1 MGGKY
6 ILEATGIDK
15 AFSGVTVLKGAELC
29 IEPGELHAL
38 MGENGAGK
46 STLMKIIMGIY
57 TKDAGKVIL
66 DGKEVEFKSAREALD
81 AGISMIHQE
90 LSPIPEMTVAE
101 NVFLGREQKKIK
113 GLPFVDK
120 KQLNQ
125 KTQELL
131 VEYELDQYI
140 KPTMKM
146 KNLNIAQIQMMEIIK
161 AVSYNSKVI
170 IMDEP
175 TSSLSEKETE
185 TLFHIIDNL
194 RAKKVGI
201 IYISHRMEEVFE
213 LADRVSVLR
222 DGQFIGC
229 MKVADASRE
238 QLINMMVGR
247 ELEGGYPTNTAKKG
261 EVVLELKN
269 FTRKGVF
276 EDVNLKVRAGEI
288 LGLAGLVGAGR
299 SEVMRALVGY
309 DKLDSGE
316 IYLEGK
322 QITIR
327 HPQDAIKHH
336 IVMASEDRKELG
348 LVLCRNIK
356 ENVSLQN
363 FDKLSGASFI
373 QKPKERKLAKEY
385 TEKMAT
391 KMNGIDDLVSS
402 LSGGNQ
408 QKVVLAKCLMSEP
421 IICEND
427 DMGMGALSAAQAAG
441 RDDIIIGGVD
451 GLDDAVAA
459 VKDGSYGVSVLQDSA
474 GQGRVG
480 VDVAVAAAK
489 GEEVEPDTRIPFRP
503 ITKDN
508 VDAYL
513 EGGVDAI
520 SGDDAAEDTTEEKTD
535 EAADDTAAEDTT
547 EEEAK

>member
-1 MGGKY
+1 MAGKY
-6 ILEATGIDK
+6 ILEAKGIDK
-15 AFSGVTVLKGAELC
+15 SFSGVTVLKGAELN

-66 DGKEVEFKSAREALD
+66 DGQEVDFKSARDALD

-120 KQLNQ
+120 KELNK

-131 VEYELDQYI
+131 EEYELSEFI
-140 KPTMKM
+140 RPNMKM
-146 KNLNIAQIQMMEIIK
+146 KDLNIAQIQMMEIIK

-185 TLFHIIDNL
+185 TLFRIIDSL
-194 RAKKVGI
+194 KAKNVGI

-229 MKVADASRE
+229 VKVAEASRE

-247 ELEGGYPTNTAKKG
+247 ELEGGYPKNTAKKG

-276 EDVNLKVRAGEI
+276 ENVNLKVRAGEI
-288 LGLAGLVGAGR
+288 LGMAGLVGAGR

-316 IYLEGK
+316 IILEGQK
-322 QITIR
+322 IEIN
-327 HPQDAIKHH
+327 HPKDAIKHH
-336 IVMASEDRKELG
+336 IIMASEDRKQLG
-348 LVLCRNIK
+348 LVLCRSIK

-363 FDKLSGASFI
+363 FDKMSTGSFI
-373 QKPKERKLAKEY
+373 NKLKENKLANEY

-391 KMNGIDDLVSS
+391 KMNGIGDLVSS

-408 QKVVLAKCLMSEP
+408 QKVVLAKCLLSDPKVLIMDEPTRGIDVGAKAAIYNIMIDLAKQGIAIIMISSEMPELIGMS
-421 IICEND
+421 D
-427 DMGMGALSAAQAAG
+427 RVMVMAG
-441 RDDIIIGGVD
+441 GKVRGE
-451 GLDDAVAA
+451 LE
-459 VKDGSYGVSVLQDSA
+459 
-474 GQGRVG
+474 
-480 VDVAVAAAK
+480 
-489 GEEVEPDTRIPFRP
+489 GEEAQSQQAIMNLAFRG
-503 ITKDN
+503 
-508 VDAYL
+508 
-513 EGGVDAI
+513 E
-520 SGDDAAEDTTEEKTD
+520 
-535 EAADDTAAEDTT
+535 
-547 EEEAK
+547 

>member
-1 MGGKY
+1 MAGKY

-15 AFSGVTVLKGAELC
+15 SFSGVTVLKGAELC

-66 DGKEVEFKSAREALD
+66 DGQETNFKSAREALD

-120 KQLNQ
+120 KELNK

-131 VEYELDQYI
+131 VEYELDDFI
-140 KPTMKM
+140 KPNMKM
-146 KNLNIAQIQMMEIIK
+146 KDLNIAQIQMMEIIK

-185 TLFHIIDNL
+185 TLFRIIASL
-194 RAKKVGI
+194 KEKKVGI

-229 MKVADASRE
+229 VKVAEASRE

-247 ELEGGYPTNTAKKG
+247 ELEGGYPKNTAEKG
-261 EVVLELKN
+261 KVVLELKN

-276 EDVNLKVRAGEI
+276 ENVNLKVHAGEI
-288 LGLAGLVGAGR
+288 LGMAGLVGAGR

-309 DKLDSGE
+309 DSLDSGE
-316 IYLEGK
+316 VILEGK
-322 QITIR
+322 KVEIK
-327 HPQDAIKHH
+327 HPKDAIRNH
-336 IVMASEDRKELG
+336 IIMASEDRKQLG
-348 LVLCRNIK
+348 LVLCRSIK
-356 ENVSLQN
+356 ENVSIQN
-363 FDKLSGASFI
+363 FDKMSTGSFI
-373 QKPKERKLAKEY
+373 NKVKESRLANDY
-385 TEKMAT
+385 TQKMAT
-391 KMNGIDDLVSS
+391 KMNGIGDLVSS

-408 QKVVLAKCLMSEP
+408 QKVVLAKCLLSEP
-421 IICEND
+421 KVLIMDEPTRGIDVGAKAAIYNIMIDLAKQGIAIIMISSE
-427 DMGMGALSAAQAAG
+427 MPELIGMSDRVVVMAG
-441 RDDIIIGGVD
+441 GKVRGELV
-451 GLDDAVAA
+451 
-459 VKDGSYGVSVLQDSA
+459 
-474 GQGRVG
+474 
-480 VDVAVAAAK
+480 
-489 GEEVEPDTRIPFRP
+489 GEEAQSQQTIMNLAF
-503 ITKDN
+503 
-508 VDAYL
+508 
-513 EGGVDAI
+513 GG
-520 SGDDAAEDTTEEKTD
+520 E
-535 EAADDTAAEDTT
+535 
-547 EEEAK
+547 

>member
-1 MGGKY
+1 MAGKY
-6 ILEATGIDK
+6 ILEAKGIDK
-15 AFSGVTVLKGAELC
+15 SFSGVTVLKGAELN

-66 DGKEVEFKSAREALD
+66 DGQEVDFKSARDALD

-120 KQLNQ
+120 KELNK

-131 VEYELDQYI
+131 EEYELSEFI
-140 KPTMKM
+140 RPNMKM
-146 KNLNIAQIQMMEIIK
+146 KDLNIAQIQMMEIIK

-185 TLFHIIDNL
+185 TLFRIIDSL
-194 RAKKVGI
+194 KAKNVGI

-229 MKVADASRE
+229 VKVAEASRE

-247 ELEGGYPTNTAKKG
+247 ELEGGYPKNTAKKG

-276 EDVNLKVRAGEI
+276 ENVNLKVRAGEI
-288 LGLAGLVGAGR
+288 LGMAGLVGAGR

-316 IYLEGK
+316 IILEGQK
-322 QITIR
+322 IEIN
-327 HPQDAIKHH
+327 HPKDAIKHH
-336 IVMASEDRKELG
+336 IIMASEDRKQLG
-348 LVLCRNIK
+348 LVLCRSIK

-363 FDKLSGASFI
+363 FDKMSTGSFI
-373 QKPKERKLAKEY
+373 NKLKENKLANEY
-385 TEKMAT
+385 TEEMAT
-391 KMNGIDDLVSS
+391 KMNGMGHSD
-402 LSGGNQ
+402 
-408 QKVVLAKCLMSEP
+408 VLIIADANFPGTAHAAKTYGTDVLE
-421 IICEND
+421 
-427 DMGMGALSAAQAAG
+427 
-441 RDDIIIGGVD
+441 DIRTGIGH
-451 GLDDAVAA
+451 LDAVHLKETVPGVFREVPFGTGHVDFPA
-459 VKDGSYGVSVLQDSA
+459 VIAETWKAGVRRYVTEFWYTGNPEWKKDLDLA
-474 GQGRVG
+474 VG
-480 VDVAVAAAK
+480 MM
-489 GEEVEPDTRIPFRP
+489 RP
-503 ITKDN
+503 IL
-508 VDAYL
+508 DAQ
-513 EGGVDAI
+513 E
-520 SGDDAAEDTTEEKTD
+520 
-535 EAADDTAAEDTT
+535 
-547 EEEAK
+547 

>member
-1 MGGKY
+1 MAGKY
-6 ILEATGIDK
+6 ILEATGIMK
-15 AFSGVTVLKGAELC
+15 SFSGVTVLNGAELC

-66 DGKEVEFKSAREALD
+66 DGKEVEFKSARDALD

-120 KQLNQ
+120 KELNR

-131 VEYELDQYI
+131 EEYNLEQFI
-140 KPTMKM
+140 RPSMKM
-146 KNLNIAQIQMMEIIK
+146 KDLNIAQIQMMEIIK

-185 TLFHIIDNL
+185 TLFEIIDSL
-194 RAKKVGI
+194 RKKDVGI
-201 IYISHRMEEVFE
+201 IYISHRMEEVFQ

-229 MKVADASRE
+229 VKVKDASRE

-247 ELEGGYPTNTAKKG
+247 ELEGGYPRNTAQKG

-276 EDVNLKVRAGEI
+276 ENVNLKVHAGEI
-288 LGLAGLVGAGR
+288 LGMAGLVGAGR
-299 SEVMRALVGY
+299 SEVMKALVGY
-309 DKLDSGE
+309 DPLDTGE
-316 IYLEGK
+316 IYLDGQK
-322 QITIR
+322 IS
-327 HPQDAIKHH
+327 IKHH

-348 LVLCRNIK
+348 LVLCRSI
-356 ENVSLQN
+356 
-363 FDKLSGASFI
+363 
-373 QKPKERKLAKEY
+373 
-385 TEKMAT
+385 
-391 KMNGIDDLVSS
+391 
-402 LSGGNQ
+402 
-408 QKVVLAKCLMSEP
+408 
-421 IICEND
+421 
-427 DMGMGALSAAQAAG
+427 
-441 RDDIIIGGVD
+441 
-451 GLDDAVAA
+451 
-459 VKDGSYGVSVLQDSA
+459 
-474 GQGRVG
+474 
-480 VDVAVAAAK
+480 
-489 GEEVEPDTRIPFRP
+489 
-503 ITKDN
+503 
-508 VDAYL
+508 
-513 EGGVDAI
+513 
-520 SGDDAAEDTTEEKTD
+520 
-535 EAADDTAAEDTT
+535 
-547 EEEAK
+547 